1 MITIADIMTSSVITL
16 TPHDTLRTAH
26 NTTRNQGIRHLPVVD
41 SDSGILMGIVT
52 QRSMI
57 AKVISLMNLYGAQNI
72 NTHEEQ
78 TNIMEVAV
86 VDFDTVSPAESVKE
100 VAPFFLKNKHG
111 CLPVIGEDGKL
122 SGIVTSSDFVK
133 LSVSLLEQL
142 EH

>member
-1 MITIADIMTSSVITL
+1 MITIADIMTSPVITL

-26 NTTRNQGIRHLPVVD
+26 DTTRTQGIRHLPVVD
-41 SDSGILMGIVT
+41 SDTGMLMGIVT

-57 AKVISLMNLYGAQNI
+57 AKVISLMNLYGVKNI
-72 NTHEEQ
+72 DAYEEQ
-78 TNIMEVAV
+78 TSIMEIAV
-86 VDFDTVSPAESVKE
+86 IDFDTISPTESVSD
-100 VAPFFLKNKHG
+100 VAPFFLNNKHG

-142 EH
+142 EL

>member
-16 TPHDTLRTAH
+16 TPQDTLRNAH
-26 NTTRNQGIRHLPVVD
+26 DATKNRGIRHLPVVD
-41 SDSGILMGIVT
+41 SDSGELKGIVT

-57 AKVISLMNLYGAQNI
+57 AKVISLMNLYGAKNI
-72 NTHEEQ
+72 HSHEER

-86 VDFDTVSPAESVKE
+86 VDFDTVSPTDPVKD

-133 LSVSLLEQL
+133 LSISLLEQL
-142 EH
+142 DR